1 MNAVQRITPHLRDIH
16 APAALRDMPYW
27 LAWRYEAHAG
37 DSKPR
42 KVPIYANG
50 ERRYGQQGSPADLA
64 KLTTFAVAR
73 DAAIRR
79 GMDGVG
85 FAHTREGGVVTL
97 DFDHCVR
104 DGVVDPEVLDLISGT
119 YAEFSPSGKGVHAIF
134 IGSHDVLGNSKS
146 HATADRFGAEAF
158 SSTGFT
164 TFSGWMLDHVELLG
178 YEDRVAPL
186 PQRVID
192 FCQKRFGA
200 KPLADAGDDFMAGH
214 EPKLGLTVEQMEDLV
229 SALDPDMGRE
239 DWIKVGMALH
249 HECEGDDTGF
259 EIWNEWSACGG
270 KYPDEEALRQQW
282 DSFERRKGS
291 GRRQVTMAT
300 VIKMAKDVGH
310 RPLEAVTADDLRKVA
325 ADTAQAHSTAQGLE
339 TPDWYDG
346 RFPISRAGD
355 IARKPPGDWWIKG
368 LIPKAQIGA
377 IYGASGSGKS
387 FLALDIMAHMSLG
400 RKWRGHT
407 VKAARGLYVAAEGG
421 TGVGKRIKAWGKHN
435 SIDPD
440 DLQIGV
446 MTAPPN
452 IMLKDDISDLVR
464 AITMAGGFDYIVL
477 DTYAQVTPG
486 ANENA
491 AEDMGLALANCR
503 AIHEA
508 TGAMVILIHHSGKDA
523 SRGVRGW
530 SGINAALDFALE
542 TTRDD
547 ASGYREMRVTKMKD
561 GDDGLKYGFKLEI
574 VTVGMDADGEEI
586 TSCVIAE
593 DDAPP
598 AQEKQAGAGVKRR
611 GRIENHVLET
621 MALFGTADTVSLHTL
636 VDKATELLPEPE
648 EGQRDTRRQ
657 RVVRAIQQ
665 LGKEKDGPLKVEGN
679 VVIFFE

>member
-1 MNAVQRITPHLRDIH
+1 MGQVRAIAPHLRALD
-16 APAALRDMPYW
+16 APEPLRALPGWIM
-27 LAWRYEAHAG
+27 WRMESYAG
-37 DSKPR
+37 EPKPR
-42 KVPIYANG
+42 KVPYYVNG
-50 ERRYGQQGSPADLA
+50 SRRHGQQGGPQDRA
-64 KLTTFAVAR
+64 KLTTFAAAR
-73 DAAIRR
+73 DAAVRL
-79 GMDGVG
+79 GFDGVG
-85 FAHTREGGVVTL
+85 LAMLPDWQVTAI
-97 DFDHCVR
+97 DVDHCVDA
-104 DGVVDPEVLDLISGT
+104 DGNLPPEIEQIVQHT
-119 YAEFSPSGKGVHAIF
+119 YAEYSPSGTGIRAF
-134 IGSHDVLGNSKS
+134 FAGNLGNHKS
-146 HATADRFGAEAF
+146 HADADRYGLETFA
-158 SSTGFT
+158 SSGFVTFTGNVL
-164 TFSGWMLDHVELLG
+164 SHVDILG
-178 YEDRVAPL
+178 YEDRIAPA
-186 PQRVID
+186 PQPLID
-192 FCQKRFGA
+192 LCQTRFGSSSSSF
-200 KPLADAGDDFMAGH
+200 DAEDFMAGH

-300 VIKMAKDVGH
+300 VIKMAKEVGH
-310 RPLEAVTADDLRKVA
+310 RPLEAASADDLRKVA
-325 ADTAQAHSTAQGLE
+325 ADTAQAHSPAQGLE

-440 DLQIGV
+440 DLQIGI

-464 AITMAGGFDYIVL
+464 SITMAGGFDYIVL

-542 TTRDD
+542 TTRDE

-621 MALFGTADTVSLHTL
+621 MALFGTADTVSLHAL

-648 EGQRDTRRQ
+648 AGQRDTRRQ